1 MTITQ
6 IIAQIIGIF
15 AMAFNIISYQGK
27 KQGTV
32 IALQLVGGCLFAVN
46 FLLLGAWVGG
56 ILNIIAVIRAV
67 LFLYKKQ
74 LKTEKL
80 PWFILFLCSYI
91 TVYILSFTVFGVEP
105 TPFNFAIESLPV
117 IGMTALNVGFRLK
130 NASDVRKCGLISSP
144 AWLIYNIVAGSWGA
158 ILCESFTLIS
168 IGIGMVRHDTKNSC
182 NNENSM
188 L

>member
-1 MTITQ
+1 MTCIEY
-6 IIAQIIGIF
+6 IAQAIGIL
-15 AMAFNIISYQGK
+15 AMVFNIVSYQGK

-67 LFLYKKQ
+67 LFLFKKQ

-91 TVYILSFTVFGVEP
+91 TVYILNFTVFGVEP
-105 TPFNFAIESLPV
+105 TLFNLIIEVLPV
-117 IGMTALNVGFRLK
+117 IGMTALNIGFRLK

-158 ILCESFTLIS
+158 ILCEAFTLIS
-168 IGIGMVRHDTKNSC
+168 IGIGMVRHDKKKN
-182 NNENSM
+182 EE
-188 L
+188 